1 MNGKSMVSL
10 SVAAVLMAVLL
21 PVAALLTGCSE
32 DGNPVIPGTGGKDD
46 LLVATLIENTCF
58 VSTVS
63 NLEQGAATNER
74 AIETVEKPGVF
85 LFGDMVFIAEGMFGD
100 MIYRYD
106 RAGGGELTPAGALT
120 MPPGSAPVKMAFVSA
135 TKAYVCLMQAGKLVV
150 INPTAMTITKEIDL
164 SSYAVED
171 NNPDPNDM
179 VIRDGKLFVALSQ
192 STSMFS
198 VVPSA
203 YVLVLD
209 VATDTVE
216 RVISDER
223 TGGAGTYLGF
233 PGGMFVDDT
242 GDLYVYGNGMHGYQP
257 GLKDGFLRIRS
268 GESEFDP
275 GYLFS
280 IMDTS
285 LPGVPGNTGMA
296 VFGMV
301 YTGGSAGYGFI
312 SIPGLLS
319 DPPDYARDRSFQPFK
334 IDLSAGTAEKLAL
347 NPTPGFAHGV
357 CRYRDKVVFGLSS
370 VDGDGL
376 YTVDLSTGAVSGK
389 PVVTTVGMP
398 FGVWAF

>member
-1 MNGKSMVSL
+1 
-10 SVAAVLMAVLL
+10 
-21 PVAALLTGCSE
+21 
-32 DGNPVIPGTGGKDD
+32 
-46 LLVATLIENTCF
+46 
-58 VSTVS
+58 
-63 NLEQGAATNER
+63 
-74 AIETVEKPGVF
+74 
-85 LFGDMVFIAEGMFGD
+85 

-106 RAGGGELTPAGALT
+106 RAEGGELTPAGALT
-120 MPPGSAPVKMAFVSA
+120 MPPASAAVKMAFVSA
-135 TKAYVCLMQAGKLVV
+135 TKAYVCLMQAGKLAV
-150 INPTAMTITKEIDL
+150 INPTEMTITKEIEL
-164 SSYAVED
+164 SQYAVED
-171 NNPDPNDM
+171 TNPDPNDM
-179 VIRDGKLFVALSQ
+179 AIRDGKLFVALSQ
-192 STSMFS
+192 MTSMFS

-203 YVLVLD
+203 HVLVVN
-209 VATDTVE
+209 VATD
-216 RVISDER
+216 RVGKMISDER

-242 GDLYVYGNGMHGYQP
+242 DDLYVYGNGMHGYQP

-268 GESEFDP
+268 GESEFDH

-285 LPGVPGNTGMA
+285 LPGVPGNSGVS

-334 IDLSAGTAEKLAL
+334 IDLSARIAEKLAL

-376 YTVDLSTGAVSGK
+376 YTVDLNTGAVSSK
-389 PVVTTVGMP
+389 PVVTTEGMP